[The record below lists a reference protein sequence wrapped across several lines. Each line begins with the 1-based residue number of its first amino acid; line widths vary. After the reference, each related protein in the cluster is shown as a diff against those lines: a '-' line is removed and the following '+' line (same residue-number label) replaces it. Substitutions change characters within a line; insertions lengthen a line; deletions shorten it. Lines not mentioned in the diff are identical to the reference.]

1 MKKKNLWMICAT
13 AVSMAAGS
21 TVYAADFSDGEA
33 PVISAE
39 EPQLMDSAEIFDD
52 GSLKEQEPVFGDTV
66 SETEL
71 PPAEITA
78 SDVPLDETH
87 FPNNNFR
94 QMLSQKAFDQN
105 ENGILEASEIK
116 SITKIT
122 SDTLKEFGA
131 PLFETSMYGYQ
142 YLTALEELDL
152 QFPDENLLPEY
163 AVLDFSMLP
172 NLRTL
177 SISTYWQDFST
188 GDRQG
193 SSPVAINLSGNA
205 RLTDLTVSCDVSIKA
220 LPAECN
226 IRTYRLECWADEYS
240 FNHTAHPDNTA
251 HLLDTVRHIPSLEEL
266 RIAAFPKV
274 IPDTSGNPAL
284 KKLII
289 SGQTETPA
297 DVTLDLTSN
306 GNLTELRLSNCA
318 LNQYT
323 LDLSNCTRMEN
334 LELTDLLVKPT
345 SSENGLSFLD
355 LGSCSA
361 KNVTISQIEASVKI
375 GTAGYLNL
383 RDIQN
388 WNPDRFK
395 DSSGFYV
402 NNSKLYPEMDS
413 EPVDTITCYLNDE
426 KTIEANYRLF
436 TGRLH
441 NPDMVSGL
449 KIKDKTTSSLT
460 CQWNPVKREHD
471 GYVVYVQD
479 SDTNETVKRI
489 KVKKSATSLKVSGLE
504 AGQLYKV
511 VVRAYNKH
519 DGKNYYSTHYK
530 GSILCFT
537 APKTPSL
544 KAEVTDNRKV
554 KLTWKKTPSA
564 YRDGY
569 SEYVIYYRNAKDK
582 DFKKL
587 AELPDT
593 KQKFTTKKLKKGNTY
608 YFRMRSVICDEDGNY
623 TTKGSYSE
631 TIKVTIK

>member
-1 MKKKNLWMICAT
+1 MKKKNLWMICAA

-39 EPQLMDSAEIFDD
+39 EPQLMDSAEVFDD

-71 PPAEITA
+71 PPAEVTA
-78 SDVPLDETH
+78 SDVPLDEAH
-87 FPNNNFR
+87 FPNSNFR

-122 SDTLKEFGA
+122 FDTLNEFGA

-226 IRTYRLECWADEYS
+226 IRTYRLECWANEYS

-345 SSENGLSFLD
+345 SSDNGLSFLD

-383 RDIQN
+383 HDIQN

-413 EPVDTITCYLNDE
+413 GPVDTITCYLNDE

-504 AGQLYKV
+504 AGQRYKI

-544 KAEVTDNRKV
+544 KAEVKDNRKV
-554 KLTWKKTPSA
+554 KLTWKKTPAA

-582 DFKKL
+582 DFKEL
-587 AELPDT
+587 AKLPDT
-593 KQKFTTKKLKKGNTY
+593 KQKFTTKKLKKDNTY
-608 YFRMRSVICDEDGNY
+608 YFRMRSIIRDEDGNY

-631 TIKVTIK
+631 TIKAAIK

>member
-71 PPAEITA
+71 PPAEVTA

-205 RLTDLTVSCDVSIKA
+205 RLTDLTVSCDVSIKV

-226 IRTYRLECWADEYS
+226 IRTYRLECWANEYS

-361 KNVTISQIEASVKI
+361 KNVTISPIEASVKI

-582 DFKKL
+582 NFKKL

>member
-39 EPQLMDSAEIFDD
+39 EPQLMDSSEIFDD
-52 GSLKEQEPVFGDTV
+52 GSLKDQKPVFGDTV

-71 PPAEITA
+71 PSAEVTA

-188 GDRQG
+188 EDKQG

-345 SSENGLSFLD
+345 SSENRLSFLN

-504 AGQLYKV
+504 AGQRYKV

-569 SEYVIYYRNAKDK
+569 SEYVIYYHNAKDK

-608 YFRMRSVICDEDGNY
+608 YFRMRSVICDEDGDY

>member
-13 AVSMAAGS
+13 AAVMAAGS

-71 PPAEITA
+71 PPAEVTA
-78 SDVPLDETH
+78 SDVPLDEAH

-306 GNLTELRLSNCA
+306 ENLTELRLSNCA

-402 NNSKLYPEMDS
+402 KNSKLYPEMDS

-504 AGQLYKV
+504 AGQRYKV

-537 APKTPSL
+537 SPKTPSL

>member
-39 EPQLMDSAEIFDD
+39 EPQLMDSSEIFDD
-52 GSLKEQEPVFGDTV
+52 GSLKEQEPGFGDTV

-71 PPAEITA
+71 PPAEVTA

-582 DFKKL
+582 NFKKL

>member
-226 IRTYRLECWADEYS
+226 IRTYRLECWANEYS

-582 DFKKL
+582 NFKKL

>member
-172 NLRTL
+172 NLRAL

-188 GDRQG
+188 RDRQG

-345 SSENGLSFLD
+345 SSENRLSFLN

-582 DFKKL
+582 NFKKL

>member
-39 EPQLMDSAEIFDD
+39 EPQLMDSAKIFDD

-71 PPAEITA
+71 PPAEVTA

-205 RLTDLTVSCDVSIKA
+205 RLTDLTVSCDVSIKV

-226 IRTYRLECWADEYS
+226 IRTYRLECWANEYS

-582 DFKKL
+582 NFKKL

>member
-1 MKKKNLWMICAT
+1 MKKKNLWMICAA

-71 PPAEITA
+71 PPAEVTA
-78 SDVPLDETH
+78 SDVPLDEAH

-402 NNSKLYPEMDS
+402 KNSKLYPEMDS

-504 AGQLYKV
+504 AGQRYKV

>member
-226 IRTYRLECWADEYS
+226 IHTYRLECWANEYS

-306 GNLTELRLSNCA
+306 ENLTELRLSNCA

-345 SSENGLSFLD
+345 SSENRLSFLN

-413 EPVDTITCYLNDE
+413 EPADTITCYLNDE

-582 DFKKL
+582 NFKKL

>member
-71 PPAEITA
+71 PPAEVTA

-226 IRTYRLECWADEYS
+226 IRTYRLECWANEYS

-441 NPDMVSGL
+441 NPDMVSSL

-582 DFKKL
+582 NFKKL

>member
-582 DFKKL
+582 NFKKL

>member
-21 TVYAADFSDGEA
+21 TVYAAHFSDGEA

-39 EPQLMDSAEIFDD
+39 EPQLMDSSEIFDD
-52 GSLKEQEPVFGDTV
+52 GSLEEQEPVFGDTV

-71 PPAEITA
+71 PPAEVTA

-582 DFKKL
+582 NFKKL

>member
-78 SDVPLDETH
+78 SDIPLDETH

-306 GNLTELRLSNCA
+306 ENLTELRLSNCA

>member
-226 IRTYRLECWADEYS
+226 IRTYRLECWANEYS

-306 GNLTELRLSNCA
+306 ENLTELRLSNCA

-345 SSENGLSFLD
+345 SSENRLSFLN

-582 DFKKL
+582 NFKKL

>member
-13 AVSMAAGS
+13 AAVMAAGS

-39 EPQLMDSAEIFDD
+39 EPQLMDSAEVFDD
-52 GSLKEQEPVFGDTV
+52 GSLEEQEPVFGDTV

-71 PPAEITA
+71 PPAEVTA
-78 SDVPLDETH
+78 SDVPLDEAH
-87 FPNNNFR
+87 FPNSNFR

-122 SDTLKEFGA
+122 SDTLNEFGA

-142 YLTALEELDL
+142 YLTALEELEL

-188 GDRQG
+188 WDRQG
-193 SSPVAINLSGNA
+193 SSPVAINLSENA

-226 IRTYRLECWADEYS
+226 IRTYRLECWANEYS

-266 RIAAFPKV
+266 RITAFPKV

-306 GNLTELRLSNCA
+306 ENLTELKLSNCA

-323 LDLSNCTRMEN
+323 LDLSNCTRMET

-345 SSENGLSFLD
+345 SSENWLSFLD

-383 RDIQN
+383 HDIQN

-413 EPVDTITCYLNDE
+413 GPVDTITCYLNDE

-504 AGQLYKV
+504 AGQRYKI

-544 KAEVTDNRKV
+544 KAEVKDNRKV

-587 AELPDT
+587 TELPDT

-623 TTKGSYSE
+623 TTKGSYSK
-631 TIKVTIK
+631 TIKATIK

>member
-1 MKKKNLWMICAT
+1 MMRKNLWLICAAA
-13 AVSMAAGS
+13 AVMAAGS
-21 TVYAADFSDGEA
+21 TVYAADFSDGET

-39 EPQLMDSAEIFDD
+39 ESQLMDSAEIFDD
-52 GSLKEQEPVFGDTV
+52 GNLEEQEPVFGDTV

-306 GNLTELRLSNCA
+306 ENLTELRLSNCA

-334 LELTDLLVKPT
+334 LELTNLLVKPT

>member
-172 NLRTL
+172 NLRAL

-188 GDRQG
+188 RDRQG

-361 KNVTISQIEASVKI
+361 KNVTISPIEASVKI

-608 YFRMRSVICDEDGNY
+608 YFRMRSVICDEDGDY

>member
-544 KAEVTDNRKV
+544 KAEVTNNRKV

>member
-226 IRTYRLECWADEYS
+226 IHTYRLECWANEYS

-345 SSENGLSFLD
+345 SSENRLSFLN

-582 DFKKL
+582 NFKKL

>member
-78 SDVPLDETH
+78 SDIPLDETH

-205 RLTDLTVSCDVSIKA
+205 RLTDLTVSCDVSIKV

-226 IRTYRLECWADEYS
+226 IRTYRLECWANEYS

-306 GNLTELRLSNCA
+306 ENLTELRLSNCA

-334 LELTDLLVKPT
+334 LELTNLLVKPT

-569 SEYVIYYRNAKDK
+569 SEYVIYYHNAKDK

>member
-345 SSENGLSFLD
+345 SSENELSFLD

-582 DFKKL
+582 NFKKL

>member
-39 EPQLMDSAEIFDD
+39 EPQLMDSSEIFDD

-71 PPAEITA
+71 PPAEVTA

-345 SSENGLSFLD
+345 SSENELSFLD

-582 DFKKL
+582 NFKKL

>member
-52 GSLKEQEPVFGDTV
+52 GSLEEQEPVFGDTV

-71 PPAEITA
+71 PPAEVTA

-345 SSENGLSFLD
+345 SSENELSFLD

-582 DFKKL
+582 NFKKL

>member
-1 MKKKNLWMICAT
+1 MKKKNLWMICAA

-71 PPAEITA
+71 PPAEVTA
-78 SDVPLDETH
+78 SDVPLDEAH

-402 NNSKLYPEMDS
+402 KNSKLYPEMDS

-504 AGQLYKV
+504 AGQRYKV

-608 YFRMRSVICDEDGNY
+608 YFRMRSVICDEDRNY

>member
-71 PPAEITA
+71 PPAEVTA

-226 IRTYRLECWADEYS
+226 IRTYRLECWANEYS

-582 DFKKL
+582 NFKKL

>member
-1 MKKKNLWMICAT
+1 MKKKNLWMICAA

-66 SETEL
+66 SETDL
-71 PPAEITA
+71 PPAEVTA
-78 SDVPLDETH
+78 SDVPLDESH

-122 SDTLKEFGA
+122 SDTLNEFGA

-172 NLRTL
+172 NLQTL

-193 SSPVAINLSGNA
+193 SSPVSINLSGNA

-240 FNHTAHPDNTA
+240 FNHTAHLDNTA

-361 KNVTISQIEASVKI
+361 K
-375 GTAGYLNL
+375 
-383 RDIQN
+383 
-388 WNPDRFK
+388 
-395 DSSGFYV
+395 
-402 NNSKLYPEMDS
+402 M
-413 EPVDTITCYLNDE
+413 
-426 KTIEANYRLF
+426 
-436 TGRLH
+436 
-441 NPDMVSGL
+441 
-449 KIKDKTTSSLT
+449 
-460 CQWNPVKREHD
+460 
-471 GYVVYVQD
+471 
-479 SDTNETVKRI
+479 
-489 KVKKSATSLKVSGLE
+489 
-504 AGQLYKV
+504 
-511 VVRAYNKH
+511 
-519 DGKNYYSTHYK
+519 
-530 GSILCFT
+530 
-537 APKTPSL
+537 
-544 KAEVTDNRKV
+544 
-554 KLTWKKTPSA
+554 
-564 YRDGY
+564 
-569 SEYVIYYRNAKDK
+569 
-582 DFKKL
+582 
-587 AELPDT
+587 
-593 KQKFTTKKLKKGNTY
+593 
-608 YFRMRSVICDEDGNY
+608 
-623 TTKGSYSE
+623 
-631 TIKVTIK
+631 

>member
-78 SDVPLDETH
+78 SDIPLDETH

-240 FNHTAHPDNTA
+240 FNHTPHPDNTA

-306 GNLTELRLSNCA
+306 ENLTELRLSNCA

-334 LELTDLLVKPT
+334 LELTNLLVKPT

-479 SDTNETVKRI
+479 SDTNETIKRI

>member
-39 EPQLMDSAEIFDD
+39 EPQLMDSSEIFDD
-52 GSLKEQEPVFGDTV
+52 GSLKDQKPVFGDTV

-71 PPAEITA
+71 PSAEVTA

-188 GDRQG
+188 EDKQG

-306 GNLTELRLSNCA
+306 ENLTELRLSNCA

-504 AGQLYKV
+504 AGQRYKV

-569 SEYVIYYRNAKDK
+569 SEYVIYYHNAKDK

-608 YFRMRSVICDEDGNY
+608 YFRMRSVICDEDGDY

>member
-71 PPAEITA
+71 PPAEVTA

-226 IRTYRLECWADEYS
+226 IRTYRLECWANEYS

-306 GNLTELRLSNCA
+306 GNLTELKLSNCA

-530 GSILCFT
+530 GNILCFT

-582 DFKKL
+582 NFKKL

>member
-172 NLRTL
+172 NLRAL

-188 GDRQG
+188 RDRQG

-582 DFKKL
+582 NFKKL

>member
-1 MKKKNLWMICAT
+1 
-13 AVSMAAGS
+13 
-21 TVYAADFSDGEA
+21 
-33 PVISAE
+33 
-39 EPQLMDSAEIFDD
+39 
-52 GSLKEQEPVFGDTV
+52 
-66 SETEL
+66 
-71 PPAEITA
+71 
-78 SDVPLDETH
+78 
-87 FPNNNFR
+87 
-94 QMLSQKAFDQN
+94 MLSQKAFDQN

-582 DFKKL
+582 NFKKL

>member
-39 EPQLMDSAEIFDD
+39 EPQLMDSSEIFDD
-52 GSLKEQEPVFGDTV
+52 GSLKEQKPVFGDTV

-71 PPAEITA
+71 PSAEITA

-226 IRTYRLECWADEYS
+226 IRTYRLECWANEYS

-345 SSENGLSFLD
+345 SSENGLSFLN

-489 KVKKSATSLKVSGLE
+489 KVKKSATSLKISGLE

>member
-39 EPQLMDSAEIFDD
+39 EPQLMDSSEIFDD

-71 PPAEITA
+71 PPAEVTA

-142 YLTALEELDL
+142 YLTALEKLDL

-226 IRTYRLECWADEYS
+226 IRTYRLECWANEYS

-582 DFKKL
+582 NFKKL

>member
-1 MKKKNLWMICAT
+1 MMRKNLWLICAAA
-13 AVSMAAGS
+13 AVMAAGS
-21 TVYAADFSDGEA
+21 TVYAADFSDGET

-39 EPQLMDSAEIFDD
+39 EPQHMDSAEIFDD
-52 GSLKEQEPVFGDTV
+52 GNLEEQEPVFGDTV

-172 NLRTL
+172 NLRAL

-361 KNVTISQIEASVKI
+361 KNVTISPIEASVKI

-582 DFKKL
+582 NFKKL

>member
-306 GNLTELRLSNCA
+306 ENLTELRLSNCA

>member
-306 GNLTELRLSNCA
+306 ENLTELRLSNCA

-582 DFKKL
+582 NFKKL

>member
-78 SDVPLDETH
+78 SDIPLDETH

-240 FNHTAHPDNTA
+240 FNHTPHPDNTA

-306 GNLTELRLSNCA
+306 ENLTELRLSNCA

-334 LELTDLLVKPT
+334 LELTNLLVKPT

>member
-361 KNVTISQIEASVKI
+361 KNVTISPIEASVKI

>member
-13 AVSMAAGS
+13 AAVMAAGS

-39 EPQLMDSAEIFDD
+39 EPQLMDSAEVFDD
-52 GSLKEQEPVFGDTV
+52 GSPEEQEPVFGDTV

-71 PPAEITA
+71 PPAEVTA
-78 SDVPLDETH
+78 SDVPLDEAH
-87 FPNNNFR
+87 FPNSNFR

-122 SDTLKEFGA
+122 SDTLNEFGA

-142 YLTALEELDL
+142 YLTALEELEL

-188 GDRQG
+188 WDRQG
-193 SSPVAINLSGNA
+193 SSPVAINLSENA

-226 IRTYRLECWADEYS
+226 IRTYRLECWANEYS

-266 RIAAFPKV
+266 RITAFPKV

-306 GNLTELRLSNCA
+306 ENLTELKLSNCA

-323 LDLSNCTRMEN
+323 LDLSNCTRMET

-345 SSENGLSFLD
+345 SSENWLSFLD

-383 RDIQN
+383 HDIQN

-413 EPVDTITCYLNDE
+413 GPVDTITCYLNDE

-504 AGQLYKV
+504 AGQRYKI

-544 KAEVTDNRKV
+544 KAEVKDNRKV

-587 AELPDT
+587 TELPDT

-623 TTKGSYSE
+623 TTKGSYSK
-631 TIKVTIK
+631 TIKATIK